1 MLFGKKR
8 SNGKNNTEDPQIAIQ
23 AMLDAALASLDAG
36 KPEQAFSTYK
46 QIVQLQ
52 PNVTAQYNLG
62 SLYAQGL
69 GTEQDFMEAA
79 YWFHQAAK
87 GGDAQAAKLREK
99 STMDYIHKEL
109 GSKSAR
115 DVYEEMLRLVAYLY
129 PQEDRVE
136 NANKNLYGIAG
147 LHFNK
152 EEYDIAAKLF
162 RAAAEFG
169 DDGMSENYLG
179 VLYNAGAGVEK
190 NDLVSLYW
198 FDKAA
203 DNGIEAAE
211 TDRDG
216 IFNAYKTNLS
226 RADFV
231 GQMDLLASWCSAGT
245 EDVPKDADKAGYWR
259 EHAMM

>member
-1 MLFGKKR
+1 MLFGKKQ
-8 SNGKNNTEDPQIAIQ
+8 SNGKNNTADPQTAIQ
-23 AMLDAALASLDAG
+23 AMLTAASARLDAG

-46 QIVQLQ
+46 RIVQLQ

-69 GTEQDFMEAA
+69 GTGQDFMEAA

-87 GGDAQAAKLREK
+87 GGDVQAAKLREK
-99 STMDYIHKEL
+99 STMDYVHKGLE
-109 GSKSAR
+109 SKSAG
-115 DVYEEMLRLVAYLY
+115 DVYEEMLRLAAYLY
-129 PQEDRVE
+129 PQEDKVE
-136 NANKNLYGIAG
+136 NTNRNLYGIAG

-152 EEYDIAAKLF
+152 KEYVIAVKLF

-203 DNGIEAAE
+203 DHGIEVAE
-211 TDRDG
+211 TDRDV

-226 RADFV
+226 KADFV
-231 GQMDLLASWCSAGT
+231 NQMALLASWCSTGT
-245 EDVPKDADKAGYWR
+245 ADVPKDAGKAGYWR
-259 EHAMM
+259 EQAVT

>member
-1 MLFGKKR
+1 MFFGKER
-8 SNGKNNTEDPQIAIQ
+8 SSRKKNTEEPQIAID
-23 AMLDAALASLDAG
+23 AMLAAASARLDAG

-46 QIVQLQ
+46 RIVQLQ

-79 YWFHQAAK
+79 YWFHQAAE
-87 GGDAQAAKLREK
+87 GGDAQAAKLRDK
-99 STMDYIHKEL
+99 AAMDYVHQGLKY
-109 GSKSAR
+109 KSAG
-115 DVYEEMLRLVAYLY
+115 DVYEEMLRLAAYLY

-136 NANKNLYGIAG
+136 NANRNLYGIAG
-147 LHFNK
+147 LHFNRK
-152 EEYDIAAKLF
+152 EYDIAAKLF

-169 DDGMSENYLG
+169 NHGLSENYLG
-179 VLYNAGAGVEK
+179 VLYHAGAGVEK

-203 DNGIEAAE
+203 DHGIEAAK

-216 IFNAYKTNLS
+216 IFNAYKRNLG

-231 GQMDLLASWCSAGT
+231 RQMDLLASWCSTGT
-245 EDVPKDADKAGYWR
+245 ADVPKDAGKARYWR
-259 EHAMM
+259 ESAA